1 MILLYDSFKYLSMG
15 NYRLFMT
22 KTRFG
27 NKDLLNGVRVFGDI
41 WGSIGVDIGRNN
53 TMRNKGRGGER

>member
-1 MILLYDSFKYLSMG
+1 MNLLYVTFKYLSMG

-27 NKDLLNGVRVFGDI
+27 DRYILSVVCVF
-41 WGSIGVDIGRNN
+41 VKF
-53 TMRNKGRGGER
+53 KGTILYGFLKK

>member
-15 NYRLFMT
+15 NYRLFMI

-27 NKDLLNGVRVFGDI
+27 VRYNLSVVCFFGDI
-41 WGSIGVDIGRNN
+41 WCSMGVYIEGNN
-53 TMRNKGRGGER
+53 IMRNKGEGVGR